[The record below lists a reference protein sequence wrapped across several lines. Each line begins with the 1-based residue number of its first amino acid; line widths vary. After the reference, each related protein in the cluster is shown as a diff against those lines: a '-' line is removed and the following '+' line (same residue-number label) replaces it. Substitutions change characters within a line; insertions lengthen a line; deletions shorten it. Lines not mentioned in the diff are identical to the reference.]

1 MSTPL
6 HTWTCKT
13 NLDKKHTEC
22 SQEIWCNF
30 SDITEEAKAT
40 FSNLEMFKIYIGKG
54 KGLGFKAGGGLPITS
69 ASHRCARLWNPR
81 ALIIWSWLSMQAC

>member
-40 FSNLEMFKIYIGKG
+40 SSNLEMFKI
-54 KGLGFKAGGGLPITS
+54 
-69 ASHRCARLWNPR
+69 
-81 ALIIWSWLSMQAC
+81 